1 MTSLLSPNSPLSKS
15 DGLLLPNGHNTQKP
29 LGLTVPRLWTPPL
42 RELTPETSLG
52 FDIIDFAR
60 EDLEAPLD
68 PWQEWTVIHGF
79 ELLPDGRTR
88 FKKLL
93 ILVARQNGKTHL
105 CVVLSLY
112 WMFIQ
117 KVPHMLGTST
127 KLEYAKDAWQK
138 AKVLAKKIPFMR
150 DEISHRGAVKTV
162 NGGVVL
168 WRANAE
174 ERMLE
179 TGSQYKIAPANEK
192 GGRSQTNDRLILDEL
207 RHHYDYSA
215 WDASEP
221 TTTVPWSSMIVGLS
235 NAGNDKSIVLNEWR
249 KAALDFIEDGVG
261 DPRVGLI
268 EYSAEETAKPNDIMA
283 LAQANP
289 NMNRRGNDSDD
300 LLAEAE
306 TAMRLGGKK
315 LVGFKTEKMCIH
327 VKAADP
333 AVTAEDWLACL
344 DIGDLSA
351 FRNRVVLCFDFST
364 DELHATLVAAAVLP
378 DDRVRVDVVRS
389 WDADDIRHFATSF
402 RALVKRIN
410 PRALGWFPG
419 GPAASQAATLLGAE
433 VDAETGE
440 FKMTGKRPA
449 WLPRRTEVAPLRGE
463 TSSVCMGF
471 AKDVRDRM
479 IAQSD
484 DPLLNVHVPGA
495 DKLAVGPR
503 WVVARQDDGHCDGYY
518 AAAGATYLA
527 RTMPVPSTPT
537 GLVLPSHV
545 S

>member
-1 MTSLLSPNSPLSKS
+1 MLIQENQNSLALSGG
-15 DGLLLPNGHNTQKP
+15 GLQLPPENKV

-60 EDLEAPLD
+60 EDLDAPLD

-88 FKKLL
+88 YKKLL

-105 CVVLSLY
+105 CVVLTLY
-112 WMFIQ
+112 WMFVQ
-117 KVPHMLGTST
+117 RVPQILGTST
-127 KLEYAKDAWQK
+127 KLEYAKDAWEK
-138 AKVLAKKIPFMR
+138 AKILAKRRPEMYA
-150 DEISHRGAVKTV
+150 EIAHRGAVKTV

-168 WRANAE
+168 WRADEE
-174 ERMLE
+174 ERRLE
-179 TGSQYKIAPANEK
+179 TGSKYKIAPANEK
-192 GGRSQTNDRLILDEL
+192 GGRSQTNDRLVLDEL
-207 RHHYDYSA
+207 RHHHDYSA

-221 TTTVPWSSMIVGLS
+221 TTSVPWSSMIVGLS
-235 NAGNDKSIVLNEWR
+235 NAGSDKSLVLNDWR
-249 KAALDFIEDGVG
+249 DEAIKFIEEGVG

-268 EYSAEETAKPNDIMA
+268 EYSSNPNAKPNDIME

-315 LVGFKTEKMCIH
+315 LVGFKTEKMCIK
-327 VKAADP
+327 VEAADP
-333 AVTAEDWLACL
+333 AVTAEDWIACT
-344 DIGDLSA
+344 DIGDLSK
-351 FRNRVVLCFDFST
+351 FRNKLVMCFDFSI
-364 DELHATLVAAAVLP
+364 DELHATMVVAAVLP
-378 DDRVRVDVVRS
+378 DDRVRIEVVRS
-389 WDADDIRHFATSF
+389 WDADEIRHFAQSF
-402 RALVKRIN
+402 RSQVRLIN
-410 PRALGWFPG
+410 PRAIGWFPG

-433 VDAETGE
+433 VDEGTGE
-440 FKMTGKRPA
+440 FKMVGKRPA
-449 WLPRRTEVAPLRGE
+449 WLPRRTLIEPLRGE

-471 AKDVRDRM
+471 AKEVRDRM
-479 IAQSD
+479 IAHPD

-495 DKLAVGPR
+495 DKLQVGPR

-518 AAAGATYLA
+518 AAAGAVYLA
-527 RTMPVPSTPT
+527 RTMPVASTPS
-537 GLVLPSHV
+537 GIVLPSHV

>member
-1 MTSLLSPNSPLSKS
+1 M
-15 DGLLLPNGHNTQKP
+15 
-29 LGLTVPRLWTPPL
+29 
-42 RELTPETSLG
+42 
-52 FDIIDFAR
+52 
-60 EDLEAPLD
+60 
-68 PWQEWTVIHGF
+68 IHGF

-105 CVVLSLY
+105 CVVLTLY
-112 WMFIQ
+112 WMFVQ
-117 KVPHMLGTST
+117 KVPNILGTST
-127 KLEYAKDAWQK
+127 KLEYAKDAWKK
-138 AKVLAKKIPFMR
+138 AKILAKKIPYMAE
-150 DEISHRGAVKTV
+150 EISHRGAAKTV

-168 WRANAE
+168 WRADAE
-174 ERMLE
+174 ERRLE
-179 TGSQYKIAPANEK
+179 TGSEYKIAPANEK
-192 GGRSQTNDRLILDEL
+192 GGRSQTNDRLVLDEL
-207 RHHYDYSA
+207 RHHYSYEA

-249 KAALDFIEDGVG
+249 DEAIKFIEEGVG

-268 EYSAEETAKPNDIMA
+268 EYSALPTAKPNDIMQ

-315 LVGFKTEKMCIH
+315 LVGFKTEKMCIK
-327 VKAADP
+327 VEAADP
-333 AVTAEDWLACL
+333 AVTAEDWIACK
-344 DIGDLSA
+344 DIGDLSKY
-351 FRNRVVLCFDFST
+351 RNRIVLCFDFSM

-378 DDRVRVDVVRS
+378 DGRVRVEVVRS
-389 WDADDIRHFATSF
+389 WDAEEIRSFASGF
-402 RALVKRIN
+402 RAQVKLIN
-410 PRALGWFPG
+410 PRAIGWFPG

-433 VDAETGE
+433 VDPETGE

-463 TSSVCMGF
+463 TASVCMGF
-471 AKDVRDRM
+471 AKDVRDRQ
-479 IAQSD
+479 IAHPD

-495 DKLAVGPR
+495 DKLMVGPK
-503 WVVARQDDGHCDGYY
+503 WVVGREGGHCDGYY
-518 AAAGATYLA
+518 AAAGASYLA
-527 RTMPVPSTPT
+527 RSMPITSTPT
-537 GLVLPSHV
+537 GIVLPSHV